1 MINSK
6 DIVALRKILANIE
19 NSADYNKVVAEL
31 KAAGRNMQRDIK
43 STFAVGDMVEFA
55 GKRGGTERGE
65 IIKINPKTIVVK
77 TDFVTW
83 KVSPSLLKK
92 VS

>member
-6 DIVALRKILANIE
+6 DIVALRKILAGIE
-19 NSADYNKVVAEL
+19 TSADYNKVVTEL

-43 STFAVGDMVEFA
+43 QGFSIGDRVSFS
-55 GKRGGTERGE
+55 GKRGGEERGE

>member
-6 DIVALRKILANIE
+6 DIVALRKILAGIE
-19 NSADYNKVVAEL
+19 TSADYNKVVTEL

-43 STFAVGDMVEFA
+43 QGFSIGDRVSFS
-55 GKRGGTERGE
+55 GKRGGEEHGK

>member
-1 MINSK
+1 MINAK

-19 NSADYNKVVAEL
+19 NSADYSKVVAEL

-43 STFAVGDMVEFA
+43 QGFSIGDRVSFS
-55 GKRGGTERGE
+55 GKRGNTERGE
-65 IIKINPKTIVVK
+65 IIKINPKNIVVK

>member
-6 DIVALRKILANIE
+6 DIVALRKILAGIE
-19 NSADYNKVVAEL
+19 TSEDYSKVVTEL

-43 STFAVGDMVEFA
+43 QGFSIGDRVSFS
-55 GKRGGTERGE
+55 GKRGGEERGE

>member
-6 DIVALRKILANIE
+6 DIIALRKILANIE
-19 NSADYNKVVAEL
+19 SSDDYNKVVNEI
-31 KAAGRNMQRDIK
+31 KVAGRNMQRSIK
-43 STFAVGDMVEFA
+43 QAFSVGDTVQFS
-55 GKRGGTERGE
+55 GKRGNTERGE

-77 TDFVTW
+77 TDFITW

>member
-6 DIVALRKILANIE
+6 DIIALRKILANIE
-19 NSADYNKVVAEL
+19 SSDDYNKVVNEI
-31 KAAGRNMQRDIK
+31 KVAGRNMQRSIK
-43 STFAVGDMVEFA
+43 QAFSVGDMVQFS
-55 GKRGGTERGE
+55 GKRGNTERGE

-77 TDFVTW
+77 TDFITW

>member
-1 MINSK
+1 MITSK

-19 NSADYNKVVAEL
+19 GSDDYNQIVAEV
-31 KAAGRNMQRDIK
+31 KAASRNMQRTIK
-43 STFAVGDMVEFA
+43 QSFSIGDMVQFA
-55 GKRGGTERGE
+55 GKRGNVERGE